1 MIGLT
6 LRSRIVTILITAL
19 LLVAMALPVAAANL
33 ITNGEFDNGTDGW
46 RMQMQS
52 GAICTF
58 DVVQD
63 AGMSGANAAKMTIRR
78 GGQLHWH
85 VECMTFFEMEK
96 DKTYQLSFM
105 AKAAKDR
112 QITVMIQRDFSP
124 YTPYVEEKIDITT
137 EPKMYTITWV
147 SEADDPNTRL
157 NFGLGGNSNDVWWD
171 NVSIVEVGADGAA
184 PVAEVEEVVEV
195 EEEAAVAE
203 VEEPVAE
210 KPAKKMNTALII
222 AGVVAVLALLLLGK
236 K

>member
-6 LRSRIVTILITAL
+6 SRSRVFTVLIATL
-19 LLVAMALPVAAANL
+19 LLVTMALPVAAANL

-85 VECMTFFEMEK
+85 VECMTFFAMEK

-112 QITVMIQRDFSP
+112 PITVMIQRDFSP

-137 EPKMYTITWV
+137 EAKMYTITWTA
-147 SEADDPNTRL
+147 EADDPNTRL
-157 NFGLGGNSNDVWWD
+157 NLALGGNGNDVWWD
-171 NVSIVEVGADGAA
+171 KVSIVEVGADGVA

-195 EEEAAVAE
+195 QEEAAVAE
-203 VEEPVAE
+203 VEEPAVE
-210 KPAKKMNTALII
+210 KPAKKSNTALII
-222 AGVVAVLALLLLGK
+222 GGIIAVLALVFLLK

>member
-1 MIGLT
+1 MT
-6 LRSRIVTILITAL
+6 KRILSVLIASL
-19 LLVAMALPVAAANL
+19 LLVAMVLPAAAANL
-33 ITNGEFDNGTDGW
+33 IQNGEFDNGTDGW

-78 GGQLHWH
+78 GGSLHWH
-85 VECMTFFEMEK
+85 VECMTFFAMEK

-112 QITVMIQRDFSP
+112 PITIMIQRDYSP

-137 EPKMYTITWV
+137 EPKTYTITWTA
-147 SEADDPNTRL
+147 EADDPNTRL
-157 NFGLGGNSNDVWWD
+157 NFALGGNSNDVWWD
-171 NVSIVEVGADGAA
+171 KVTIVEVGADGVAA
-184 PVAEVEEVVEV
+184 VPEVEEVAEV
-195 EEEAAVAE
+195 VEEAAVAE
-203 VEEPVAE
+203 VEEPAAE

-222 AGVVAVLALLLLGK
+222 GGVVVVLALLLLGK

>member
-6 LRSRIVTILITAL
+6 LRSRVFSVLIATL
-19 LLVAMALPVAAANL
+19 LLVALALPVAAANL
-33 ITNGEFDNGTDGW
+33 ITNGEFDDGTNGW

-85 VECMTFFEMEK
+85 VECMTFFPMEK
-96 DKTYQLSFM
+96 GKTYQLSFM
-105 AKAAKDR
+105 AKAQANR
-112 QITVMIQRDFSP
+112 SITVMIQRDYSP

-137 EPKMYTITWV
+137 EPKTYTITWT
-147 SEADDPNTRL
+147 SPDDDPNTRL
-157 NFGLGGNSNDVWWD
+157 NLALGSNNNDVWWD
-171 NVSIVEVGADGAA
+171 KVVIAEVGADGAA
-184 PVAEVEEVVEV
+184 PVAEVEEVAEI
-195 EEEAAVAE
+195 EEEAPAVAE
-203 VEEPVAE
+203 EPAAE
-210 KPAKKMNTALII
+210 KPAKKSNTALII
-222 AGVVAVLALLLLGK
+222 GAIVAVVALVFLLGK

>member
-6 LRSRIVTILITAL
+6 KRILSVLIASL
-19 LLVAMALPVAAANL
+19 LLVAMVLPAAAANL
-33 ITNGEFDNGTDGW
+33 IQNGEFDNGTDGW

-78 GGQLHWH
+78 GGSLHWH
-85 VECMTFFEMEK
+85 VECMTFFAMEK

-112 QITVMIQRDFSP
+112 PITVMIQRDYSP

-137 EPKMYTITWV
+137 EPKTYTITWTA
-147 SEADDPNTRL
+147 EADDPNTRL

-171 NVSIVEVGADGAA
+171 KVTIVEVGADGVAA
-184 PVAEVEEVVEV
+184 VPEVEEVAEV
-195 EEEAAVAE
+195 VEEAAVAE
-203 VEEPVAE
+203 VEEPAAE

-222 AGVVAVLALLLLGK
+222 GGVVVVLALLLLGK

>member
-1 MIGLT
+1 MT
-6 LRSRIVTILITAL
+6 RRILSVLIAGL
-19 LLVAMALPVAAANL
+19 LLVAMVLPVAAANL
-33 ITNGEFDNGTDGW
+33 IKNGEFDEGTDGW

-63 AGMSGANAAKMTIRR
+63 AGMSGPNAAKMTIRR

-85 VECMTFFEMEK
+85 VECMTFFPMEK
-96 DKTYQLSFM
+96 GKTYQLSFM

-112 QITVMIQRDFSP
+112 PITVMIQRDFSP

-137 EPKMYTITWV
+137 EPKMYTITWTA
-147 SEADDPNTRL
+147 EEDDPNTRL
-157 NFGLGGNSNDVWWD
+157 NFALGGNGNDVWWD
-171 NVSIVEVGADGAA
+171 KVSIVEVGADGAA
-184 PVAEVEEVVEV
+184 AAVVEEVAEV

-203 VEEPVAE
+203 VVEEPAAE
-210 KPAKKMNTALII
+210 KPAKKVNTYLII
-222 AGVVAVLALLLLGK
+222 GGVVAVLALLLLGK